1 MEGKE
6 RNENWHGVT
15 NECVWDWSLGPW
27 IIPEVQNEPRAD
39 CMSCTNSK
47 KEVCEIQNK
56 WLKFKSSCW
65 SGEIQT
71 ERVHWDE
78 FLPLGYC
85 SLPFLG
91 SSASAKQS
99 LNAMLG
105 VTVLNILYQY
115 IWFDIKRKIIH
126 LVSCTELLPALKLQ
140 LCLLCPLDTSAQITE
155 MLSLFTNKLILN

>member
-1 MEGKE
+1 MRHRKSSALVVGTHKPEKTRDCWVFPSVLLQKWSALFCLLLGSLYCLAGNYGRKRE
-6 RNENWHGVT
+6 KWKLTCVT
-15 NECVWDWSLGPW
+15 NECVWDWSLRPW

-91 SSASAKQS
+91 SSAFAKQS
-99 LNAMLG
+99 LNAKLG
-105 VTVLNILYQY
+105 VTVLNIL
-115 IWFDIKRKIIH
+115 
-126 LVSCTELLPALKLQ
+126 
-140 LCLLCPLDTSAQITE
+140 
-155 MLSLFTNKLILN
+155 